1 MKFLSQAQKRF
12 QSIKASEKEKAT
24 VVKEMFRLAGD
35 FKATTGQTIDDR
47 QAKILFNVAKTRRM
61 KGLL

>member
-1 MKFLSQAQKRF
+1 MKYLSSAQKRF
-12 QSIKASEKEKAT
+12 QSIKAQEKEKAT

-35 FKATTGQTIDDR
+35 FKAATGQTIDDR
-47 QAKILFNVAKTRRM
+47 QAKILFRVAKTRKM